1 MLVQYKRT
9 SSSCHV
15 TCSCHIDEKLT
26 SDNNDSLT
34 FLEKKI
40 SCLEFYKYHAC
51 WYLQSKG
58 KQIYFPADFILNDM
72 IVFCCQA
79 SLDEPTHTVV
89 MHRTEPTRLQSLAL
103 QLSEKVSS
111 LVDNNEKIMEF
122 KQGNYF
128 QKNSKLFLL
137 AARFVVVHLCP
148 PFNYLLS

>member
-1 MLVQYKRT
+1 
-9 SSSCHV
+9 
-15 TCSCHIDEKLT
+15 
-26 SDNNDSLT
+26 
-34 FLEKKI
+34 
-40 SCLEFYKYHAC
+40 
-51 WYLQSKG
+51 
-58 KQIYFPADFILNDM
+58 M

-148 PFNYLLS
+148 PFNYLLSWVKKNPVLFVITVTLAVTVTLN